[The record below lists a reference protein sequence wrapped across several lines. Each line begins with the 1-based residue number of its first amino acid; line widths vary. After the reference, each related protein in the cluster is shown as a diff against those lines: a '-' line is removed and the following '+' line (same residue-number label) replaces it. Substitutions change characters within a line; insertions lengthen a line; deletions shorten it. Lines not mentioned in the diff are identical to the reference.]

1 MPRQGE
7 PQLFLGLI
15 SGTSVDSID
24 AALVDLAGGQARL
37 VHAVNMPWPGA
48 VRDRIFFSRIL
59 ADTQLHSLNDLDI
72 EVAEC
77 FAEVTRKCLKEADVS
92 AESVTAIGS
101 HGQTIRHRP
110 DGDAPFSLQLGNAE
124 RIAELTGIDVISD
137 FRKADILAGGEGAP
151 LVPAFHEAVFR
162 DPAIDRVII
171 NIGGISNITV
181 LPSDSSHDVLGFDT
195 GPGNNLMDAWCQ
207 RHRDLPYDDQGRFAA
222 SGKTDVKLL
231 ARCLM
236 DDYFDIAPPKST
248 GFEYFNL
255 QWLQGHMI
263 EELLPEDVQ
272 STLCD
277 LTVTANIRDIN
288 RYAADTREIYV
299 CGGGAQ
305 NDEILRRL
313 QEKTM
318 AKVSTTEALGV
329 HPDWVEAMTFAWLAY
344 RHVNELPGNLPSVT
358 GADKPVVLGSF
369 SPVSE
374 PAT

>member
-1 MPRQGE
+1 
-7 PQLFLGLI
+7 
-15 SGTSVDSID
+15 
-24 AALVDLAGGQARL
+24 
-37 VHAVNMPWPGA
+37 
-48 VRDRIFFSRIL
+48 
-59 ADTQLHSLNDLDI
+59 
-72 EVAEC
+72 
-77 FAEVTRKCLKEADVS
+77 
-92 AESVTAIGS
+92 
-101 HGQTIRHRP
+101 
-110 DGDAPFSLQLGNAE
+110 
-124 RIAELTGIDVISD
+124 
-137 FRKADILAGGEGAP
+137 
-151 LVPAFHEAVFR
+151 
-162 DPAIDRVII
+162 
-171 NIGGISNITV
+171 
-181 LPSDSSHDVLGFDT
+181 
-195 GPGNNLMDAWCQ
+195 
-207 RHRDLPYDDQGRFAA
+207 
-222 SGKTDVKLL
+222 
-231 ARCLM
+231 M

-313 QEKTM
+313 QDKTM